1 MTIQAALTALSQQLS
16 TIYSERE
23 AQTIAKYVLE
33 DKFGAK
39 WAIANTQTID
49 QTEYT
54 KVLERLLKKEPWQQI
69 VGEADFYDLK
79 FYVDQNVL
87 IPRPETEELVYWI
100 SQTHKSNPPKT
111 LLDIGTGSA
120 CIPISLQKQLPSTQF
135 WAVDKSKE
143 ALIVAKKNAA
153 RHQSTIKFLELDILL
168 DESWQLL
175 PKFDL
180 IVSNPPYIT
189 LSEKQLM
196 QANVLDYEPDMALFV
211 TNNDPLQFYS
221 LILKKAQEQLNPKG
235 WLYFE
240 LNEYNGQDVFKL
252 YQDYGYQN
260 IQLEQDLSKRDR
272 MIRGQ
277 RF

>member
-1 MTIQAALTALSQQLS
+1 MTIQAALEQLSQELS
-16 TIYSERE
+16 SIYDNRE
-23 AQTIAKYVLE
+23 AQTIAKYILE

-39 WAIANTQTID
+39 WTISNTQTID
-49 QTEYT
+49 QVEYS
-54 KVLERLLKKEPWQQI
+54 KVLQRLLKKEPWQQI

-100 SQTHKSNPPKT
+100 SQTHKTNPPKT

-120 CIPISLQKQLPSTQF
+120 CIPITLQKQLPNTQI
-135 WAVDKSKE
+135 WAVDKSKK
-143 ALIVAKKNAA
+143 ALEIAKKNATK
-153 RHQSTIKFLELDILL
+153 HQTSIHFLELDILL
-168 DESWQLL
+168 EANWQLL
-175 PKFDL
+175 PRFDL

-196 QANVLDYEPDMALFV
+196 QDNVLDYEPHMALFV
-211 TNNDPLQFYS
+211 SNNDPLQFYKI
-221 LILKKAQEQLNPKG
+221 ILQKAKEQLNPKG

-240 LNEYNGQDVFKL
+240 LNEHNGQEVFQL

-260 IQLEQDLSKRDR
+260 IQLEKDLSNKDR

-277 RF
+277 KF